1 MQNAINKIDKKQ
13 IIILYEQIVINLQK
27 QIDKKGKRYYNCFTV
42 REATVNFNI
51 NTRKKIW
58 ISLRMTDDTESRRK
72 KNRKK
77 SEKSVDKKKRV
88 WYNNQAVTLK
98 AVSEEQEDLKENQ
111 KKFLTNWK
119 RCDIITKLTVG

>member
-1 MQNAINKIDKKQ
+1 
-13 IIILYEQIVINLQK
+13 
-27 QIDKKGKRYYNCFTV
+27 
-42 REATVNFNI
+42 
-51 NTRKKIW
+51 
-58 ISLRMTDDTESRRK
+58 MTDDTESRRK

>member
-1 MQNAINKIDKKQ
+1 
-13 IIILYEQIVINLQK
+13 
-27 QIDKKGKRYYNCFTV
+27 
-42 REATVNFNI
+42 
-51 NTRKKIW
+51 
-58 ISLRMTDDTESRRK
+58 MTDDTESRRK

-111 KKFLTNWK
+111 KSSWQTEK
-119 RCDIITKLTVG
+119 DVI